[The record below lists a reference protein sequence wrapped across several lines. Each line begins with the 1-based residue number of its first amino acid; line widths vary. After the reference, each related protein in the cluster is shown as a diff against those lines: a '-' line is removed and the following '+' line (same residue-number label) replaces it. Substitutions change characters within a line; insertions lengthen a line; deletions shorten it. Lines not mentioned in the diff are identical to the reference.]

1 MEARKKKKKLK
12 KQRKK
17 NIIESI
23 ELSLMK
29 SISFKER
36 EILSELD
43 NQINDMDKEYRDFI
57 VFSMNRFMISYISTE
72 KGNMLV
78 DISMESTSIKDME
91 TLIISKDNPKGDIL
105 INKEFQNMIQM
116 HAGRE
121 REERLEKREER
132 HYAKK
137 RNNIYG
143 IKMKKR

>member
-1 MEARKKKKKLK
+1 
-12 KQRKK
+12 
-17 NIIESI
+17 
-23 ELSLMK
+23 MK

-121 REERLEKREER
+121 KEDRLEKREER

-137 RNNIYG
+137 RKG
-143 IKMKKR
+143 KRR